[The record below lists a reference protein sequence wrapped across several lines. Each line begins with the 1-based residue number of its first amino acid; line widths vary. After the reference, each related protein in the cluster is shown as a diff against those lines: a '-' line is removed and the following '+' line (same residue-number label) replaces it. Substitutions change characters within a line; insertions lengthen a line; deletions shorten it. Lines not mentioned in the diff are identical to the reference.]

1 MKSQRNNISAS
12 RIELVVEVDA
22 EEMKDYSVKAAT
34 KLSETTT
41 IEGFRP
47 GKAPFE
53 MVKAR
58 VGDMVILE
66 EASRLAVRKTIDQAV
81 KEHITE
87 EWIGHPEI
95 TISKLAPDNPFE
107 YRALITLL
115 PKVELGNYK
124 DLDVPLEE
132 VVAADEEVEKMIV
145 QLQEMRGKEAAVDR
159 ASETGDKMVV
169 DVNLFLDKVPLEGGQ
184 AKELTIILGKDYFV
198 PGFDEKIT
206 GMKAGEQREFFLV
219 YPADHHQKNL
229 AGKKVEFS
237 VKAKQ
242 IYSRELPE
250 VDAEFV
256 SAFGLKDVEEL
267 KTNIKKSIEDE
278 KKQEAH
284 NKFERA
290 MIEKIISNAVISEIP
305 DTLINDEV
313 HTMFHELEHN
323 IVRSG
328 GKFDDYLQSIG
339 KTKAQL
345 MEELKPQATERVKA
359 ALALRAIIEKESI
372 TVSDEE
378 VNKEIETIKKQYSQ
392 RPDVVE
398 QLNSESYKR
407 HISNVLLNR
416 QILEKLASWNSSKKS
431 KETI

>member
-12 RIELVVEVDA
+12 RIELIVEVDA
-22 EEMKDYSVKAAT
+22 EEMKDYSIKAAN
-34 KLSETTT
+34 KLSEQTT

-58 VGDMVILE
+58 VGDMIILE
-66 EASRLAVRKTIDQAV
+66 EASRIAVRKTIDQV
-81 KEHITE
+81 MREHVTE
-87 EWIGHPEI
+87 EWVGHPEI

-124 DLDVPLEE
+124 DLNISLED
-132 VVAADEEVEKMIV
+132 VVATDEEVEKMIV
-145 QLQEMRGKEAAVDR
+145 QLREMRGKEVVIDR
-159 ASETGDKMVV
+159 ASITGDKMVV

-184 AKELTIILGKDYFV
+184 AKELAIILGKDYFV
-198 PGFDEKIT
+198 PGFDERIT
-206 GMKAGEQREFFLV
+206 GMKAGEQRDFFLV
-219 YPADHHQKNL
+219 YPTDHHQKNL
-229 AGKKVEFS
+229 AGKKVEFT

-242 IYSRELPE
+242 VYNRELPE
-250 VDAEFV
+250 VDSEFV

-278 KKQEAH
+278 KRQEAH

-290 MIEKIISNAVISEIP
+290 MVEKIISNSTISEIP
-305 DTLINDEV
+305 DTLVNDEI
-313 HTMFHELEHN
+313 HIMFHELEHN
-323 IVRSG
+323 IIRSG

-345 MEELKPQATERVKA
+345 MEELRPQATERVKA
-359 ALALRAIIEKESI
+359 ALVLRAVIEKEGI
-372 TVSDEE
+372 TVSDEA
-378 VNKEIETIKKQYSQ
+378 VAKEIETIKKQYSQ

-398 QLNSESYKR
+398 QLNSENYKR

-416 QILEKLASWNSSKKS
+416 QILEKLAIWNSSKNSNK
-431 KETI
+431 TI